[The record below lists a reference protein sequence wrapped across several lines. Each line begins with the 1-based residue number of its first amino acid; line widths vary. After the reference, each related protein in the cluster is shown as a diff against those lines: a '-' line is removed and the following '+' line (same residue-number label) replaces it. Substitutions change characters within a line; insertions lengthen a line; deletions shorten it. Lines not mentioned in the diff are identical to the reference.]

1 LSDVSE
7 FWIVGVSLRKHR
19 SGSAPVDGERGIIP
33 KNAVFVGW
41 GIVIAAFIQK
51 LNDFC
56 QREKTVRKS
65 DRDVDLILRLGTEV
79 DAGPVAEMWRTEP
92 DVDDYVQSFALDDTT
107 ELGLGVLEL
116 IVKAAKS
123 SAGGDGVIV
132 LKEGVVDA
140 EGGELGLVVGFEE
153 GAACVA
159 IDYGTQFIDTW
170 EGGFDPLHL

>member
-1 LSDVSE
+1 LLDVSE

-33 KNAVFVGW
+33 KNAVFVGR

-56 QREKTVRKS
+56 EREKTVRES

-79 DAGPVAEMWRTEP
+79 DAGPVAEMWRTQP

-123 SAGGDGVIV
+123 SAGGNGMIV
-132 LKEGVVDA
+132 LQEGVFDPQIC
-140 EGGELGLVVGFEE
+140 ELGVVVRFEE
-153 GAACVA
+153 RTAGVA
-159 IDYGTQFIDTW
+159 MDQGVQLINAW
-170 EGGFDPLHL
+170 